1 MTGDYLLLQAPG
13 VEVDSKKAKIDIEIA
28 VTGDAQLVVVEM
40 PMGDILFTTDLE
52 PGKVQR
58 IDAEVSLS
66 ADDATVSVFL
76 NNVAGKQKLY
86 AQLDKAR
93 F

>member
-1 MTGDYLLLQAPG
+1 
-13 VEVDSKKAKIDIEIA
+13 
-28 VTGDAQLVVVEM
+28 
-40 PMGDILFTTDLE
+40 MGDILFTTDLE
-52 PGKVQR
+52 LGKVQR

-66 ADDATVSVFL
+66 ADDAKVSVFL